1 MRAILGDVEA
11 RDLMVAGTD
20 LIAHADPGVQLIG
33 AAMLTAATAELRRL
47 SPGANSRS
55 ELTRRWYELQA
66 AYAATT
72 PICDY

>member
-1 MRAILGDVEA
+1 MRAELEHVDH
-11 RDLMVAGTD
+11 RDLMVAGAE
-20 LIAHADPGVQLIG
+20 LIGHPDAGVQWIG
-33 AAMLTAATAELRRL
+33 AAMLTAATAERRRL
-47 SPGANSRS
+47 AAIPNSRH